1 MNVRALIFILLVPLT
16 SCKRI
21 SHEIAESRPESWISS
36 VIRSGDQICR
46 STEWSTENREI
57 LSEISRERF
66 TITSMNEKGGVLKT
80 RGYVLNLVDYKKVVY
95 FEVKVKA
102 DKCVSYQVSIIA
114 D

>member
-1 MNVRALIFILLVPLT
+1 
-16 SCKRI
+16 
-21 SHEIAESRPESWISS
+21 
-36 VIRSGDQICR
+36 
-46 STEWSTENREI
+46 
-57 LSEISRERF
+57 
-66 TITSMNEKGGVLKT
+66 MNEKGGVLKT